1 MRKLYIY
8 GCVLNNAAYIEG
20 CINSIEKLQPE
31 LIVVKDNGSTD
42 GTISKLRAMDN
53 KYHNIVII
61 EGKWETRGKARQMA
75 LDYVITKA
83 DIKDLAMY
91 IDFDDIYTDYYI
103 SKMKSRIKTIKDYQ
117 VSFSMLSTIKTN
129 KIIKWKNL
137 HCGEDWERMAHFYSI
152 GVKIIDIVE
161 KEDAGLYTI
170 RRMSSASAIAREKF
184 YTKSPIR
191 LFKNLIDEHRAIA
204 YKQWRGNAKH
214 TSSILASYVAHLIA
228 IIRIVYSYS
237 RKLDNRELVMQEF
250 RNKSKN

>member
-8 GCVLNNAAYIEG
+8 GCVLNNAVYIEG

-117 VSFSMLSTIKTN
+117 VSFSMLSTIKMN

-228 IIRIVYSYS
+228 IILGVYSYS

>member
-117 VSFSMLSTIKTN
+117 VSFSMLSTIKMN